1 MEFEASLGYLRPVSK
16 KTAKIN
22 KNRDFK
28 DRPVSLSLA
37 SLANNSLLV
46 GILIWDLMTWA

>member
-22 KNRDFK
+22 KNR